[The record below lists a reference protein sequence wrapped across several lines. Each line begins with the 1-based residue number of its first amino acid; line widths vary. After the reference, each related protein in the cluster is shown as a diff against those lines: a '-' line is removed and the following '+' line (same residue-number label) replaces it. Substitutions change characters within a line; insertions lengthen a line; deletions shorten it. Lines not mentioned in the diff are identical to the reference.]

1 MAVQPED
8 VKGGESGFRH
18 HMIREIHEQAEVID
32 AAVRLWLQ
40 GGRVVERAFGSEA
53 PAIFDR
59 VRAVHITACGTS
71 YHAGLVAR
79 YWIEHYVGI
88 PCVVEV
94 ASEFRFRQPAL
105 VRDTLLVT
113 LSQSGE
119 TTDTLGALEHAA
131 ELPFLAT
138 LAICNVPDSSLV
150 RNSDLYLITE
160 AGPEIGVASTK
171 AFTTQ
176 LVALLLLTMAL
187 GRRNGLSPAAEAEM
201 VAVLAEAPRHVQAV
215 LALDEEVQQLA
226 THFSAAQHALF
237 LGRGA
242 LWPIAMEG
250 ALKLKETSYIHA
262 EAYPTGEL
270 RHGPMALVDETM
282 PVVMLVPCDNM
293 LTRARG
299 VLADIRSRGGMVY
312 VLADRATGL
321 TSGERQHVVSLP
333 PIPELLSPLI
343 QTIPLQLLAYH
354 VAVLKGTN
362 VDQPRNLSKAVIEEE

>member
-1 MAVQPED
+1 M
-8 VKGGESGFRH
+8 
-18 HMIREIHEQAEVID
+18 
-32 AAVRLWLQ
+32 
-40 GGRVVERAFGSEA
+40 
-53 PAIFDR
+53 
-59 VRAVHITACGTS
+59 
-71 YHAGLVAR
+71 
-79 YWIEHYVGI
+79 
-88 PCVVEV
+88 
-94 ASEFRFRQPAL
+94 PAL
-105 VRDTLLVT
+105 SISSCHSCPFH
-113 LSQSGE
+113 SQSYVDHRDPHSFP
-119 TTDTLGALEHAA
+119 TRR
-131 ELPFLAT
+131 
-138 LAICNVPDSSLV
+138 S
-150 RNSDLYLITE
+150 SDL
-160 AGPEIGVASTK
+160 
-171 AFTTQ
+171 
-176 LVALLLLTMAL
+176 
-187 GRRNGLSPAAEAEM
+187 
-201 VAVLAEAPRHVQAV
+201 
-215 LALDEEVQQLA
+215 
-226 THFSAAQHALF
+226 FSAAQHALL

-242 LWPIAMEG
+242 RWPIAMEG
-250 ALKLKETSYIHA
+250 ALKLKETSYLHA